1 MPPCFSVPWRKDDK
15 VNCRFTVCILD
26 VTNWVAQIQMESEQS
41 LGGQLMT
48 IFNKSADFYFNCLV
62 ISSDAL
68 FVLTTVQNPKY
79 SIFLSDK
86 EKQKII
92 KFEKLET

>member
-1 MPPCFSVPWRKDDK
+1 
-15 VNCRFTVCILD
+15 
-26 VTNWVAQIQMESEQS
+26 MESEQS

-62 ISSDAL
+62 ISSDGL

-79 SIFLSDK
+79 SIFLLDK